1 MADQIDTTPA
11 APPVLGVE
19 GTVTPVN
26 SGDTT
31 QVNAPTTPSTARGIV
46 KNTTLNQMNNSLAHM
61 CDFSQDIKKSVTL
74 KKYIKAIAQAVRKG
88 IRAVK
93 RLLGLGDGGG
103 VISQIIQYLKSIA
116 SEIRNFIKEYIT
128 PIQKFMKDV
137 VGYIKWAIATVQWIL
152 SLPAKFLK
160 LLAGCLKKVI
170 SAIASVFKDALAEA
184 AAEDAAA
191 NPTLD
196 EPGMKELIA
205 QAKDTLK
212 AGTQLVASVVKTVGT
227 VAATAALAT
236 TALNATAKSVPGAS
250 TLTTSQKS
258 ITTTPTSL
266 ADLNNASKSVALV
279 QASNPTTAQV
289 AAGFTSATTKPNPKQ
304 TV

>member
-11 APPVLGVE
+11 DPPVLGKE

-93 RLLGLGDGGG
+93 RLLGLGDSGG
-103 VISQIIQYLKSIA
+103 VTSTIIQKLKAIA
-116 SEIRNFIKEYIT
+116 EEIRMFIKEYIT

-137 VGYIKWAIATVQWIL
+137 VGYIKWATATVQWIL
-152 SLPAKFLK
+152 SLPAKFIT

-170 SAIASVFKDALAEA
+170 AAISSVFKDALAEA
-184 AAEDAAA
+184 AADDTGTT
-191 NPTLD
+191 NID

-212 AGTQLVASVVKTVGT
+212 AGGELVSSVVKTVGT

-236 TALNATAKSVPGAS
+236 TTLSAAAKSVPGAS
-250 TLTTSQKS
+250 TLTTSQKT
-258 ITTTPTSL
+258 ITATPTSL
-266 ADLNNASKSVALV
+266 TDLNNASKSVALV
-279 QASNPTTAQV
+279 QASNPTSAQV
-289 AAGFTSATTKPNPKQ
+289 AASVSSATTKPNPKQ

>member
-11 APPVLGVE
+11 DPPVLGKE
-19 GTVTPVN
+19 GTVNPVN

-46 KNTTLNQMNNSLAHM
+46 KNTTLSQMNNSLAHM

-103 VISQIIQYLKSIA
+103 VISTIIQKLKAIA

-152 SLPAKFLK
+152 SLPAKFIK
-160 LLAGCLKKVI
+160 LLADCLKKVI
-170 SAIASVFKDALAEA
+170 SAIGSVFKDALAEA
-184 AAEDAAA
+184 AAEDNAA
-191 NPTLD
+191 NPATD

-212 AGTQLVASVVKTVGT
+212 AGGELVSSVVKTVGT

-236 TALNATAKSVPGAS
+236 TALNAAAKSVPGAS
-250 TLTTSQKS
+250 TLTTSQKT
-258 ITTTPTSL
+258 ITAAPTSL
-266 ADLNNASKSVALV
+266 NDLNNANKSVSLV
-279 QASNPTTAQV
+279 QASSPTTAQV
-289 AAGFTSATTKPNPKQ
+289 AAGFTSATSKPNPKQ

>member
-11 APPVLGVE
+11 DPPVLGKE
-19 GTVTPVN
+19 GTVNPVN

-103 VISQIIQYLKSIA
+103 VVSTIIQKLKAIA
-116 SEIRNFIKEYIT
+116 SEIRMFIKEYIT

-137 VGYIKWAIATVQWIL
+137 VGYIKWATATVQWIL
-152 SLPAKFLK
+152 SLPAKFIT

-184 AAEDAAA
+184 AAEDAAE

-212 AGTQLVASVVKTVGT
+212 AGGELVSSVVKTVGT

-236 TALNATAKSVPGAS
+236 TALSSAAASVPGAS
-250 TLTTSQKS
+250 TLTTSQKT

-266 ADLNNASKSVALV
+266 TDLNSASQSVSLV

>member
-1 MADQIDTTPA
+1 MALDTTPA
-11 APPVLGVE
+11 DAPNLGTE
-19 GTVTPVN
+19 GTVAPVN

-31 QVNAPTTPSTARGIV
+31 QVNAPTTPSMARGIV
-46 KNTTLNQMNNSLAHM
+46 KNTTISQMNNSLAHM
-61 CDFSQDIKKSVTL
+61 CDFSQDIKKNLAL
-74 KKYIKAIAQAVRKG
+74 KRYIKAIAQAVRKG

-103 VISQIIQYLKSIA
+103 VISTIIQKLKSIA
-116 SEIRNFIKEYIT
+116 EEIRHFIKEYIT

-137 VGYIKWAIATVQWIL
+137 VGYIKWATATVQWIL
-152 SLPAKFLK
+152 SLPAKFVT

-184 AAEDAAA
+184 AAEDAAE

-212 AGTQLVASVVKTVGT
+212 AGTQLVTSVVKTVGT
-227 VAATAALAT
+227 VAATATLAT
-236 TALNATAKSVPGAS
+236 TALSSAAASVPGAS

-258 ITTTPTSL
+258 ITTTPTSVT
-266 ADLNNASKSVALV
+266 DLNNASQSVALV
-279 QASNPTTAQV
+279 KSSSPTTAEV
-289 AAGFTSATTKPNPKQ
+289 AAGFTSATSKPNPKQ